1 MKSFLHIPVD
11 ADDERQLRG
20 VFAVLASPAALAA
33 ALAALEGGSGNRR
46 IGQDIAEPASPVT
59 SKSSATVET
68 QASGAPASDGT
79 GAIATNDASP
89 SDSSEVDAHGWPWSA
104 DMHASTKGQTN
115 DGLWRM
121 KVGVKRPD
129 PKPGFPKPDGT
140 GTSENT
146 APAASTEA
154 ASAPVTDVEEDEF
167 AAFTKASQEVAST
180 DAPARSWADA
190 DLSALCAQAAT
201 KLGDADPV
209 RAIIASYVPEGETP
223 HSRNVPADQREAFA
237 AEIEAKAGITYA
249 G

>member
-1 MKSFLHIPVD
+1 MREFDHPLNVGIIVN
-11 ADDERQLRG
+11 DDRQLRG
-20 VFAVLASPAALAA
+20 VYAVLASSAALAA
-33 ALAALEGGSGNRR
+33 ALAAVEGGAGNLAAPV
-46 IGQDIAEPASPVT
+46 AERAQPVT
-59 SKSSATVET
+59 SKPSATAAT
-68 QASGAPASDGT
+68 PASESPASDGT
-79 GAIATNDASP
+79 GAIATTDASP
-89 SDSSEVDAHGWPWSA
+89 SDVEVDAHGWPWSEEL
-104 DMHASTKGQTN
+104 HASTKGTTK

-121 KVGVKRPD
+121 KVGVSRPD

-140 GTSENT
+140 GTKDAGT
-146 APAASTEA
+146 ASD

-167 AAFTKASQEVAST
+167 AAFTKANQEAA
-180 DAPARSWADA
+180 DAAAVPARTWADA

-209 RAIIASYVPEGETP
+209 RAIIASYTPEGETP

>member
-20 VFAVLASPAALAA
+20 VYAVLASPAALAA
-33 ALAALEGGSGNRR
+33 ALAALEGGSSGN
-46 IGQDIAEPASPVT
+46 IAAPVAERASPVM